1 MRVRTDVWESL
12 RVCSIL
18 LQPIIPSCIKVSK
31 PLICVDAS
39 KALKMLHKEAS
50 TFSAIEEDVIDVPSL
65 TCSSDRL
72 FQKLSKQQ
80 EKQLLS
86 L

>member
-1 MRVRTDVWESL
+1 MWESL

-18 LQPIIPSCIKVSK
+18 LQPIIPSCMKVLKS
-31 PLICVDAS
+31 LICVDAS
-39 KALKMLHKEAS
+39 KALKMLHKETS

>member
-1 MRVRTDVWESL
+1 MRDRTDVWETL
-12 RVCSIL
+12 RICSIL
-18 LQPIIPSCIKVSK
+18 LQPIIPSCMAVSEA
-31 PLICVDAS
+31 LICVDAA

-50 TFSAIEEDVIDVPSL
+50 TFSAIEEDRIDVPSL
-65 TCSSDRL
+65 TCCSDRL
-72 FQKLSKQQ
+72 FQKLTKQQ

>member
-1 MRVRTDVWESL
+1 MWETL

-18 LQPIIPSCIKVSK
+18 LQPIIPSCRTALS
-31 PLICVDAS
+31 PPICVDAA
-39 KALKMLHKEAS
+39 KALKMLHKETAP
-50 TFSAIEEDVIDVPSL
+50 FSAIKEDAIDVPSL
-65 TCSSDRL
+65 TCCSDRL